1 MGAFGS
7 TSAFGFASGPL
18 VGLEIRQAYG
28 DNAMWLGFA
37 VIAVLAAITGAVAV
51 RGRAAEARPVPVD

>member
-1 MGAFGS
+1 MTLKTVERPAQI
-7 TSAFGFASGPL
+7 L
-18 VGLEIRQAYG
+18 VGLQIRHSYG